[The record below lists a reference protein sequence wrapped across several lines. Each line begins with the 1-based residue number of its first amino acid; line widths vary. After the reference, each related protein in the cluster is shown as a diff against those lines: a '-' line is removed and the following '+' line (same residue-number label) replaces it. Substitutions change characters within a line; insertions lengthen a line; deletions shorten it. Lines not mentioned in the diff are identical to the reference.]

1 MKRESARD
9 ANQFGRLSTTKSWSQ
24 WTKSRS
30 YAAVCE
36 HHLTT
41 QSGNSSG
48 NDKMER
54 CVCKANI
61 FVSNGWD
68 LENMGNTQRKYKLL
82 FPFLHWNT
90 SGYGFVLK
98 ITACCY
104 TLISPL
110 TTTSW
115 DTFSRASDIVHFT
128 IESWIFKYSGTHKNK
143 NEFLIHR

>member
-1 MKRESARD
+1 MNPPKMQTSSGDSQRRRVDHSERSLDHTQQSA
-9 ANQFGRLSTTKSWSQ
+9 NTTW
-24 WTKSRS
+24 RR
-30 YAAVCE
+30 
-36 HHLTT
+36 
-41 QSGNSSG
+41 QSGKSSE
-48 NDKMER
+48 NEKMEL

-68 LENMGNTQRKYKLL
+68 LENMGNTQRKSKLL